1 MREDKSPSP
10 RGRSASRSPSREPT
24 RSRSARRDS
33 RSRSPRRDR
42 SRSPARPAAGG
53 SGAPAE
59 WRDKLERLF
68 EKGYMRKSEIDTVLL
83 EDIEKMN
90 DDEAGCVVDRLAEA
104 NLDRIR
110 NINGFMA
117 GIIKRVRLDGPDRG
131 AGKVD
136 MLPRSV
142 RHRIE
147 DAIDDR
153 KINREEVDQRMVRA
167 LADMPAHLAEEAVSR
182 YARSIDDHVRNRQG
196 FMMGIIKKVLE
207 EDRFGG
213 RGGGAPAGGY
223 GGGGGGYGGG
233 GYGGGGYGG
242 APASGGYGGGG
253 YDRGGYGGGGYG
265 GGGGSRYES
274 RGGGGYGGSGGGYGG
289 GGGYSGGG
297 GGYDRSYDR
306 GGYGG
311 GGDRGGYDRG
321 YERRY

>member
-1 MREDKSPSP
+1 MRDDKSRSPIP
-10 RGRSASRSPSREPT
+10 RGRSRSRSPSREPSRSRT
-24 RSRSARRDS
+24 RSRSPRSKSRSPRGRDS

-42 SRSPARPAAGG
+42 SRSGGRDAGG
-53 SGAPAE
+53 GSD
-59 WRDKLERLF
+59 WRSKLDRLF
-68 EKGYMRKSEIDTVLL
+68 DKGYLRKSEIDQVLL
-83 EDIEKMN
+83 DDIEKLS
-90 DDEAGCVVDRLAEA
+90 DEEAGCVVDRLTEA

-153 KINREEVDQRMVRA
+153 KINRDEVDQRMVRA
-167 LADMPAHLAEEAVSR
+167 LADMPERLAEEAVVR

-207 EDRFGG
+207 EDRYGAGGGGG
-213 RGGGAPAGGY
+213 RGGYGGGGGGY
-223 GGGGGGYGGG
+223 GGGYDRGYGGGGYGGARGGYGGGGYGGG

-242 APASGGYGGGG
+242 GGG
-253 YDRGGYGGGGYG
+253 YDRGYDRGYG
-265 GGGGSRYES
+265 GGGGDRY
-274 RGGGGYGGSGGGYGG
+274 
-289 GGGYSGGG
+289 
-297 GGYDRSYDR
+297 YDDR
-306 GGYGG
+306 R
-311 GGDRGGYDRG
+311 D
-321 YERRY
+321 RRY